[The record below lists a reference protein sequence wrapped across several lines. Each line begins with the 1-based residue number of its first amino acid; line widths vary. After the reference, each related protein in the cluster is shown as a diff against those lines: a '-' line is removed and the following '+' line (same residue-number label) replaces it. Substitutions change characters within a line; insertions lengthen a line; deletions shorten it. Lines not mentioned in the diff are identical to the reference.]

1 MIPSKMKAA
10 IFEQYGDPEVL
21 RYTDYPTPQPGRGE
35 ALVRVRAVS
44 LNGYDLMARAG
55 RYKPNKGKFP
65 HILGGDFGGELVALG
80 PETTCDLP
88 LGARVTSWWILPCG
102 RCEQCMAGHHNR
114 CAKDYRYLGAHEH
127 GAYAQYVK
135 LPAHHLIRLPDNV
148 TFEQAAAFPN
158 AFGTAWH
165 MLIDRAKLQ
174 PGDTVLVNSASSGVS
189 MAAIQI
195 CKLTGAYVY
204 TTSSSA
210 WKLDKAR
217 ELGADETINYNDT
230 DFVAEILKR
239 TDKRG
244 VDVVVEHVGGDF
256 LDKSIRCLTRGGRLV
271 TVGGTKS
278 YDCNISVNYIFHK
291 ELQIIGSN
299 SATKRD
305 LELMM
310 PCSARENCGASSTA
324 SSRSPMPSRTPLSR
338 SGQAVRKS
346 HTPRR
351 LIPLSGHAHAKR
363 CIGGG
368 GVSAPRS
375 RPSVARA
382 AHAFRAGGEAP
393 PASAWN
399 SGAAG
404 ISRAQRDRGDGMP
417 RKRSACRSS

>member
-1 MIPSKMKAA
+1 MRDASAATTRVPLQIPSAMKAV
-10 IFEQYGDPEVL
+10 IFEQYGDPDVL
-21 RYTDYPTPQPGRGE
+21 RYTDFPTPQPGHNE
-35 ALVRVRAVS
+35 ALVRVHAVS

-55 RYKPNKGKFP
+55 RYKPNKGRFP

-80 PETTCDLP
+80 PDTACDLP
-88 LGARVTSWWILPCG
+88 LGTRVTSWWLLPCG
-102 RCEQCMAGHHNR
+102 RCEQCLAGHHNR

-135 LPAHHLIRLPDNV
+135 LPALHLIPLPDNV
-148 TFEQAAAFPN
+148 TFEQTTAMQ
-158 AFGTAWH
+158 AFGSAWH
-165 MLIDRAKLQ
+165 MIVDRADVR

-195 CKLTGAYVY
+195 CKLAGAYVY
-204 TTSSSA
+204 TTSSA
-210 WKLDKAR
+210 NWKLQKAR
-217 ELGADETINYNDT
+217 ELGADETINYNEV

-244 VDVVVEHVGGDF
+244 VDLVVEHVGGDF

-310 PCSARENCGASSTA
+310 PLFANGKL
-324 SSRSPMPSRTPLSR
+324 RTVIDRVFPLCE
-338 SGQAVRKS
+338 A
-346 HTPRR
+346 
-351 LIPLSGHAHAKR
+351 A
-363 CIGGG
+363 
-368 GVSAPRS
+368 
-375 RPSVARA
+375 A
-382 AHAFRAGGEAP
+382 AHRYLEAGKQFGKVVL
-393 PASAWN
+393 
-399 SGAAG
+399 
-404 ISRAQRDRGDGMP
+404 RVD
-417 RKRSACRSS
+417 